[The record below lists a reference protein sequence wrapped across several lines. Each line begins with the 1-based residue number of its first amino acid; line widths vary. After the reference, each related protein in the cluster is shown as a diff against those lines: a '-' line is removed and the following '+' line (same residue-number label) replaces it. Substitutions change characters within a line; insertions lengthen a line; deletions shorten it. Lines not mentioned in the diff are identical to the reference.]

1 MIIDAHHHLWEYQ
14 SEKHQ
19 WIDHTMTSIRRD
31 FKGDD
36 LATVLSEQ
44 EVTGTVLVQVEQ
56 SEAETLWLVEQSMKF
71 PFILGVVGWVD
82 LQSENIPERLAHFST
97 YSVIKG
103 FRHIAQSE
111 PDDFLLRDAFQ
122 HGISYLQDFNFTYD
136 LLVYPAQL
144 ESAIRLVEA
153 FPDQR
158 FVLDHIAKPNI
169 KEGRIEPWATH
180 INTLGQFPNVFCKLS
195 GMITEADH
203 HEWSYKQLVPYLEVV
218 LEAFGIDRLMFGS
231 DWPVCLLAGRYNQ
244 VLNVVIKYIS
254 EFSQK
259 EKDLILR
266 ENAKNFYNL

>member
-203 HEWSYKQLVPYLEVV
+203 HEWSYEQLAPYLEVV
-218 LEAFGIDRLMFGS
+218 LEAFGIDRMMFGS
-231 DWPVCLLAGRYNQ
+231 NWPVCLLAGQYNQ
-244 VLNVVIKYIS
+244 VLNVVETYIS

-266 ENAKNFYNL
+266 ENAINFYNL